1 MRGAPRPLLMAQR
14 VRLNRQR
21 WIKTIHGIK
30 CCRAA
35 PPHTQTVR
43 DALAP
48 LLRDKAFAAVLITP
62 DVLVRFVV
70 PRLGCLRLGQ
80 SQNPQRTGA
89 LLLKHEFLPRV
100 GTFYGKR

>member
-62 DVLVRFVV
+62 DVLVRLYPGWGVCGLV
-70 PRLGCLRLGQ
+70 KAKIPSGPGRCC
-80 SQNPQRTGA
+80 
-89 LLLKHEFLPRV
+89 
-100 GTFYGKR
+100 